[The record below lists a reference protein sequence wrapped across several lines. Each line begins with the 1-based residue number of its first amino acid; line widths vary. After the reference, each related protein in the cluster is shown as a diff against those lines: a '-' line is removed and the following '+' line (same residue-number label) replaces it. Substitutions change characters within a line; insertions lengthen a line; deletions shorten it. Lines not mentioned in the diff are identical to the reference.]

1 MQFENKVLS
10 KEILFLLYESG
21 KTLATAESC
30 TSGKVA
36 ESITL
41 MPGASAYFTGGIVAY
56 SEEVKK
62 SLLNVPEELIEEK
75 TVVSEEVAVSMAEG
89 VCEVLNT
96 DYAIATTG
104 FAGPGADP
112 GFKVG
117 TIWIAYGSK
126 DDIRTLKLEED
137 EGREENLRNATFRA
151 LQLFVEY
158 LREIYPDPTDFD
170 TIPKVGDNLD

>member
-10 KEILFLLYESG
+10 KEILFILYESG
-21 KTLATAESC
+21 KTLSTAESC

-62 SLLNVPEELIEEK
+62 SLLNVPEELIEKK
-75 TVVSEEVAVSMAEG
+75 TVVSEEVAIRMAEG
-89 VCEVLNT
+89 ACEVLNT

-104 FAGPGADP
+104 VAGPGGGTIENP
-112 GFKVG
+112 VG
-117 TIWIAYGSK
+117 TIWIAAGK
-126 DDIRTLKLEED
+126 KGEMRTVKLTENDGRDINVTR
-137 EGREENLRNATFRA
+137 ATFRA
-151 LQLFVEY
+151 LQLLLEVLKEDFPQ
-158 LREIYPDPTDFD
+158 PDLSEVPV
-170 TIPKVGDNLD
+170 PEAK

>member
-75 TVVSEEVAVSMAEG
+75 TVVSEEVAIRMAEG
-89 VCEVLNT
+89 ACEVLNT

-104 FAGPGADP
+104 VAGPGGGTIENP
-112 GFKVG
+112 VG
-117 TIWIAYGSK
+117 TIWIAAGK
-126 DDIRTLKLEED
+126 KGEMKTVKLTENDGRDINVSR
-137 EGREENLRNATFRA
+137 ATFRA
-151 LQLFVEY
+151 LQLLLEVLKEDFPQ
-158 LREIYPDPTDFD
+158 PDLSEVPT
-170 TIPKVGDNLD
+170 PEAK

>member
-10 KEILFLLYESG
+10 KEILFILYESG
-21 KTLATAESC
+21 KTLSTAESC

-41 MPGASAYFTGGIVAY
+41 MPGASAYFTGGIVAH

-75 TVVSEEVAVSMAEG
+75 TVVSEEVAIRMAEG
-89 VCEVLNT
+89 ACEVLNT

-104 FAGPGADP
+104 VAGPGGGTIENP
-112 GFKVG
+112 VG
-117 TIWIAYGSK
+117 TIWIAAGK
-126 DDIRTLKLEED
+126 KGEMRTVKLTEDD
-137 EGREENLRNATFRA
+137 GRDINVTRATFRA
-151 LQLFVEY
+151 LQLLLEVLKEDFPQ
-158 LREIYPDPTDFD
+158 PDLSEVPV
-170 TIPKVGDNLD
+170 PEAK

>member
-10 KEILFLLYESG
+10 KEILFILY
-21 KTLATAESC
+21 KTLSTAESC

-75 TVVSEEVAVSMAEG
+75 TVVSEEVAIRMAEG
-89 VCEVLNT
+89 ACEVLNT

-104 FAGPGADP
+104 VAGPGGGTIENP
-112 GFKVG
+112 VG
-117 TIWIAYGSK
+117 TIWIAAGK
-126 DDIRTLKLEED
+126 KGEMRTVKLTENDGRDINVTR
-137 EGREENLRNATFRA
+137 ATFRA
-151 LQLFVEY
+151 LQLLLEVLKEDFPQ
-158 LREIYPDPTDFD
+158 PDLSEVPV
-170 TIPKVGDNLD
+170 PEAK

>member
-10 KEILFLLYESG
+10 KEILFILYESG
-21 KTLATAESC
+21 KTLSTAESC

-75 TVVSEEVAVSMAEG
+75 TVVSEEVAIRMAEG
-89 VCEVLNT
+89 ACEVLNT

-104 FAGPGADP
+104 VAGPGGGTIENP
-112 GFKVG
+112 VG
-117 TIWIAYGSK
+117 TIWIAAGK
-126 DDIRTLKLEED
+126 KGEMRTVKLTENDGRDINVTR
-137 EGREENLRNATFRA
+137 ATFRA
-151 LQLFVEY
+151 LQLLLEVLKEDFPQ
-158 LREIYPDPTDFD
+158 PDLSEVPV
-170 TIPKVGDNLD
+170 PEAK

>member
-75 TVVSEEVAVSMAEG
+75 TVVSEEVAIRMAEG
-89 VCEVLNT
+89 ACEVLNT

-104 FAGPGADP
+104 VAGPGGGTIENP
-112 GFKVG
+112 VG
-117 TIWIAYGSK
+117 TIWIAAGK
-126 DDIRTLKLEED
+126 KGEMRTVKLTENDGRDINVTR
-137 EGREENLRNATFRA
+137 ATFRA
-151 LQLFVEY
+151 LQLLLEVLKEDFPQ
-158 LREIYPDPTDFD
+158 PDLSEVPV
-170 TIPKVGDNLD
+170 PEAK

>member
-10 KEILFLLYESG
+10 KEILFILYESG
-21 KTLATAESC
+21 KTLSTAESC

-75 TVVSEEVAVSMAEG
+75 TVVSEEVAIRMAEG
-89 VCEVLNT
+89 ACEVLNT

-104 FAGPGADP
+104 VAGPGGGTIENP
-112 GFKVG
+112 VG
-117 TIWIAYGSK
+117 TIWIAAGK
-126 DDIRTLKLEED
+126 KGEMRTVKLTEND
-137 EGREENLRNATFRA
+137 GRDVNVARATFRA
-151 LQLFVEY
+151 LQLLLDVLKEDFPM
-158 LREIYPDPTDFD
+158 PDLSEVPA
-170 TIPKVGDNLD
+170 PEAK

>member
-10 KEILFLLYESG
+10 KEILFTLYETG

-36 ESITL
+36 ESITM

-62 SLLNVPEELIEEK
+62 NLLHVSAELIEEK
-75 TVVSEEVAVSMAEG
+75 TVVCEEVAIQMAEG
-89 VCEVLNT
+89 VCNVLGT

-104 FAGPGADP
+104 VAGPGGGTLENP
-112 GFKVG
+112 VG
-117 TIWIAYGSK
+117 TIWIAAGK
-126 DDIRTLKLEED
+126 KGEMKTVKLTEDD
-137 EGREENLRNATFRA
+137 GRDVNVARATFRA
-151 LQLFVEY
+151 LQLLLEVLKEDFPQ
-158 LREIYPDPTDFD
+158 PDLSEVPV
-170 TIPKVGDNLD
+170 PEAK

>member
-10 KEILFLLYESG
+10 KEILFILYESG

-62 SLLNVPEELIEEK
+62 SLYPQVLGSHRMLRHQRKTQLI
-75 TVVSEEVAVSMAEG
+75 
-89 VCEVLNT
+89 
-96 DYAIATTG
+96 
-104 FAGPGADP
+104 FH
-112 GFKVG
+112 
-117 TIWIAYGSK
+117 
-126 DDIRTLKLEED
+126 
-137 EGREENLRNATFRA
+137 RN
-151 LQLFVEY
+151 
-158 LREIYPDPTDFD
+158 
-170 TIPKVGDNLD
+170 

>member
-10 KEILFLLYESG
+10 KEILFILYESG
-21 KTLATAESC
+21 KTLSTAESC

-75 TVVSEEVAVSMAEG
+75 TVVSEEVAIRMAEG
-89 VCEVLNT
+89 ACEVLNT

-104 FAGPGADP
+104 VAGPGGGTIENP
-112 GFKVG
+112 VG
-117 TIWIAYGSK
+117 TIWIAAGK
-126 DDIRTLKLEED
+126 KGEMRTVKLTEND
-137 EGREENLRNATFRA
+137 GRDVNVARATFRA
-151 LQLFVEY
+151 LQLLLEVLKEDFPQ
-158 LREIYPDPTDFD
+158 PDLSEVPV
-170 TIPKVGDNLD
+170 PEAK

>member
-10 KEILFLLYESG
+10 KEILFILYESG
-21 KTLATAESC
+21 KTLSTAESC

-75 TVVSEEVAVSMAEG
+75 TVVSEEVAIRMAEG
-89 VCEVLNT
+89 ACEVLNT

-104 FAGPGADP
+104 VAGPGGGTIKNP
-112 GFKVG
+112 VG
-117 TIWIAYGSK
+117 TIWIAAGK
-126 DDIRTLKLEED
+126 KGEMRTVKLTENDGRDINVTR
-137 EGREENLRNATFRA
+137 ATFRA
-151 LQLFVEY
+151 LQLLLEVLKEDFPQ
-158 LREIYPDPTDFD
+158 PDLSEVPV
-170 TIPKVGDNLD
+170 PEAK

>member
-41 MPGASAYFTGGIVAY
+41 LPGASAYFTGGIVAY

-75 TVVSEEVAVSMAEG
+75 TVVSEEVAVSMAVG

-104 FAGPGADP
+104 VAGPGGGTP
-112 GFKVG
+112 ENPVG
-117 TIWIAYGSK
+117 TIWIAAGK
-126 DDIRTLKLEED
+126 KGEMRTVKLTENDGRDINVSR
-137 EGREENLRNATFRA
+137 ATFRA
-151 LQLFVEY
+151 LQLLLEVLKEDFPQ
-158 LREIYPDPTDFD
+158 PDLSEVPT
-170 TIPKVGDNLD
+170 PEAK

>member
-10 KEILFLLYESG
+10 KEILFILYESG

-75 TVVSEEVAVSMAEG
+75 TVVSEEVAIRMAEG
-89 VCEVLNT
+89 ACEVLNT

-104 FAGPGADP
+104 VAGPGGGTIENP
-112 GFKVG
+112 VG
-117 TIWIAYGSK
+117 TIWIAAGK
-126 DDIRTLKLEED
+126 KGEMRTVKLTENDGRDINVTR
-137 EGREENLRNATFRA
+137 ATFRA
-151 LQLFVEY
+151 LQLLLEVLKEDFPQ
-158 LREIYPDPTDFD
+158 PDLSEVPV
-170 TIPKVGDNLD
+170 PEAK

>member
-1 MQFENKVLS
+1 MQFETKVLS
-10 KEILFLLYESG
+10 NEILFILYESG

-104 FAGPGADP
+104 VAGPGGGTP
-112 GFKVG
+112 EHPVG
-117 TIWIAYGSK
+117 TIWIAAGK
-126 DDIRTLKLEED
+126 KGEMKTVKLTENDGRDINVSR
-137 EGREENLRNATFRA
+137 ATFRA
-151 LQLFVEY
+151 LQLLLEVLKEDFPQ
-158 LREIYPDPTDFD
+158 PDLSEVPT
-170 TIPKVGDNLD
+170 PEAK

>member
-10 KEILFLLYESG
+10 KEILFILYESG
-21 KTLATAESC
+21 KTLSTAESC

-75 TVVSEEVAVSMAEG
+75 TVVSEEVAIRMAEG
-89 VCEVLNT
+89 ACEVLNT

-104 FAGPGADP
+104 VAGPGGGTIENP
-112 GFKVG
+112 VG
-117 TIWIAYGSK
+117 TIWIAAGK
-126 DDIRTLKLEED
+126 KGEMRTVKLTENDGRDINVTR
-137 EGREENLRNATFRA
+137 ATFRS
-151 LQLFVEY
+151 LQLLLEVLKEDFPQ
-158 LREIYPDPTDFD
+158 PDLSEVPV
-170 TIPKVGDNLD
+170 PEAK

>member
-10 KEILFLLYESG
+10 KEILFILYESG

-75 TVVSEEVAVSMAEG
+75 TGIHTITAEDPMSCVAIG
-89 VCEVLNT
+89 
-96 DYAIATTG
+96 TG
-104 FAGPGADP
+104 KF
-112 GFKVG
+112 
-117 TIWIAYGSK
+117 I
-126 DDIRTLKLEED
+126 
-137 EGREENLRNATFRA
+137 
-151 LQLFVEY
+151 EY
-158 LREIYPDPTDFD
+158 LNE
-170 TIPKVGDNLD
+170 

>member
-10 KEILFLLYESG
+10 KEILFILYESG
-21 KTLATAESC
+21 KTLSTAESC

-75 TVVSEEVAVSMAEG
+75 TVVSEEVAIRMAEG
-89 VCEVLNT
+89 ACEVLNT

-104 FAGPGADP
+104 VAGPGGGTTENP
-112 GFKVG
+112 VG
-117 TIWIAYGSK
+117 TIWIAAGK
-126 DDIRTLKLEED
+126 KGEMRTVKLTENDGRDINVTR
-137 EGREENLRNATFRA
+137 ATFRA
-151 LQLFVEY
+151 LQLLLEVLKEDFPQ
-158 LREIYPDPTDFD
+158 PDLSEVPV
-170 TIPKVGDNLD
+170 PEAK

>member
-10 KEILFLLYESG
+10 KEILFILYESG
-21 KTLATAESC
+21 KTLSTAESC

-75 TVVSEEVAVSMAEG
+75 TVVSEEVAIRMAEG
-89 VCEVLNT
+89 ACEVLNT

-104 FAGPGADP
+104 VAGPGGGTIENP
-112 GFKVG
+112 VG
-117 TIWIAYGSK
+117 TIWIAAGK
-126 DDIRTLKLEED
+126 KGEMRTVKLTENDGRDINVTR
-137 EGREENLRNATFRA
+137 ATFRA
-151 LQLFVEY
+151 LQLLLEVLKEDFPQ
-158 LREIYPDPTDFD
+158 PDLSEVPA
-170 TIPKVGDNLD
+170 PEAK

>member
-10 KEILFLLYESG
+10 KEILFILYESG
-21 KTLATAESC
+21 KTLSTAESC

-56 SEEVKK
+56 SEAVKK

-75 TVVSEEVAVSMAEG
+75 TVVSEEVAIRMAEG

-104 FAGPGADP
+104 VAGPGGGTP
-112 GFKVG
+112 EHPVG
-117 TIWIAYGSK
+117 TIWIAAGK
-126 DDIRTLKLEED
+126 KGEMRTVKLTENDGRDINVTR
-137 EGREENLRNATFRA
+137 ATFRA
-151 LQLFVEY
+151 LQLLLEVLKEDFPQ
-158 LREIYPDPTDFD
+158 PDLSEVPV
-170 TIPKVGDNLD
+170 PEAK

>member
-10 KEILFLLYESG
+10 KEILFILYESG
-21 KTLATAESC
+21 KTLSTAESC

-75 TVVSEEVAVSMAEG
+75 TVVSEEVAIRMAEG
-89 VCEVLNT
+89 ACEVLNT

-104 FAGPGADP
+104 VAGPGGGTIENP
-112 GFKVG
+112 VG
-117 TIWIAYGSK
+117 TIWIAAGK
-126 DDIRTLKLEED
+126 KGEMRTVKLTEDD
-137 EGREENLRNATFRA
+137 GRDINVTRATFRA
-151 LQLFVEY
+151 LQLLLEVLKEDFPQ
-158 LREIYPDPTDFD
+158 PDLSEVPV
-170 TIPKVGDNLD
+170 PEAK

>member
-1 MQFENKVLS
+1 MTLENKVLS
-10 KEILFLLYESG
+10 KEILFILYESG
-21 KTLATAESC
+21 KTLSTAESC

-75 TVVSEEVAVSMAEG
+75 TVVSEEVAIRMAEG
-89 VCEVLNT
+89 ACEVLNT

-104 FAGPGADP
+104 VAGPGGGTIENP
-112 GFKVG
+112 VG
-117 TIWIAYGSK
+117 TIWIAAGK
-126 DDIRTLKLEED
+126 KGEMRTVKLTENDGRDINVTR
-137 EGREENLRNATFRA
+137 ATFRA
-151 LQLFVEY
+151 LQLLLEVLKEDFPQ
-158 LREIYPDPTDFD
+158 PDLSEVPV
-170 TIPKVGDNLD
+170 PEAK

>member
-10 KEILFLLYESG
+10 KEILFILYESG
-21 KTLATAESC
+21 KTLSTAESC

-75 TVVSEEVAVSMAEG
+75 TVVSEEVAIRMAEG
-89 VCEVLNT
+89 ACEVLNT

-104 FAGPGADP
+104 VAGPGGGTIENP
-112 GFKVG
+112 VG
-117 TIWIAYGSK
+117 TIWIAAGK
-126 DDIRTLKLEED
+126 KGEMRTVKLTENDGRDINVSR
-137 EGREENLRNATFRA
+137 ATFRA
-151 LQLFVEY
+151 LQLLLEVLKEDFPQ
-158 LREIYPDPTDFD
+158 PDLSEVPV
-170 TIPKVGDNLD
+170 PEAK